1 MNIKFLFLGV
11 KNILADPGKAWQS
24 IDNENRS
31 ARYLRDSLLLPLI
44 ILVSISAM
52 AGSLMFSDSE
62 LKSVHAIFTGIK
74 TFLVLICTVYAA
86 AYLLSEVTHPLDLGR
101 DFYVSFTIIIFS
113 FIPFFLCQ
121 IFSSLFESLLFVNIL
136 ALYGLYIFW
145 EGAVKLLSP
154 PDYKKVPLLIAATAL
169 VIILYVSINKVLT
182 LTMDKIFYTI
192 FD

>member
-1 MNIKFLFLGV
+1 MDIKFLFLGV
-11 KNILADPGKAWQS
+11 RNILTDPGKAWQN

-31 ARYLRDSLLLPLI
+31 VRYLRDSLLLPLI
-44 ILVSISAM
+44 ILVSTAAM
-52 AGSLMFSDSE
+52 AGSLLFSDSD

-74 TFLVLICTVYAA
+74 TFLVLICTVYAT

-101 DFYVSFTIIIFS
+101 DFYTSFTIIIFS

-145 EGAVKLLSP
+145 EGVVTLLSP
-154 PDYKKVPLLIAATAL
+154 PDYKKVPLLIAASA
-169 VIILYVSINKVLT
+169 IIIIVYVSVNKILT
-182 LTMDKIFYTI
+182 LIMDKIFYTI